1 MIITINFLYSDNN
14 KHFDVPLDTLDD
26 NMAQVQ
32 LFQEATSRDSDVWKG
47 LPSKSKM
54 PFNIFTYYWLL
65 MMTGNIVPLDAVAI
79 KVVEH
84 SHARFGLSTLL
95 NLFSVVRLLLR
106 WLKPSSKRPV
116 MEGSSICW

>member
-32 LFQEATSRDSDVWKG
+32 LFQEATSRDSNVWKG
-47 LPSKSKM
+47 LPSKSEM

-84 SHARFGLSTLL
+84 RHARFGLYPVESVLCCPAASEVVETLQ
-95 NLFSVVRLLLR
+95 
-106 WLKPSSKRPV
+106 
-116 MEGSSICW
+116 